1 METWKYISLNYIT
14 TKLYVKRQDTDYTQA
29 NDCNIMLQATKFDV
43 YLSRIY
49 Y

>member
-14 TKLYVKRQDTDYTQA
+14 AKLYVKRQDTDYTQA
-29 NDCNIMLQATKFDV
+29 NDCNIMLQEKKFDV
-43 YLSRIY
+43 YLYRIY